1 VKRSTR
7 RVPRDRSAAR
17 DRIPPRDKLP
27 ARGPQAARSRWS
39 GSIGAVAILPLRAF
53 LGFTFLYAGLD
64 KLLDP
69 AFLDAA
75 SPSSIHA
82 QMLVFARLSPLGD
95 LVRAS
100 LPFAT
105 PIGVLIAIGEI
116 GAGVGVLSG
125 LAYRV
130 AAGGGAAL
138 SLLFWLTNS
147 WATHPYYYGGDL
159 PYMFGFITLA
169 IAGHGEL
176 LLGRRLIASS
186 SGESP
191 TGPGGVR
198 SPERR
203 ILLQTGLLA
212 SFSLIVA
219 SLAVPLRAL
228 GLRLDS
234 SAAAI
239 PTTEPSSSAVPGPAG
254 SGSGSP
260 APSTSGAGIQVA
272 TIAAVQQAGS
282 AAFRI
287 PFNAPSP
294 MPAGDPGVIVQLK
307 DGSFVAFDAI
317 CTHAGCTV
325 EWDAT
330 DAVLLCPCH
339 SAAFDPA
346 HDGAVIGGPAPTPLA
361 KLPIRVDT
369 ASGSIFLAG

>member
-1 VKRSTR
+1 
-7 RVPRDRSAAR
+7 VP
-17 DRIPPRDKLP
+17 
-27 ARGPQAARSRWS
+27 ARSRWS
-39 GSIGAVAILPLRAF
+39 GSIAALAILPLRGF

-69 AFLDAA
+69 TFLDAA
-75 SPSSIHA
+75 SPASIHA
-82 QMLVFARLSPLGD
+82 QMVVFARLSPLGD

-100 LPFAT
+100 LPLAT

-116 GAGVGVLSG
+116 GVGVGVLSG
-125 LAYRV
+125 LAFRV
-130 AAGGGAAL
+130 AAAGGAAL

-159 PYMFGFITLA
+159 PYLFGFVTLA
-169 IAGHGEL
+169 LTGHGDL
-176 LLGRRLIASS
+176 LLARRLVAAAPAEPSANLV
-186 SGESP
+186 
-191 TGPGGVR
+191 GPP

-212 SFSLIVA
+212 SVSLIVA

-228 GLRLDS
+228 GLRLDDSASAVATPEPSPSQGPASSPTPSGGS
-234 SAAAI
+234 SA
-239 PTTEPSSSAVPGPAG
+239 TPSS
-254 SGSGSP
+254 
-260 APSTSGAGIQVA
+260 SGAGIKVA

-282 AAFRI
+282 ATFRI
-287 PFNAPSP
+287 PFSAAPP
-294 MPAGDPGVIVQLK
+294 LPAGDPGVIVQLK
-307 DGSFVAFDAI
+307 DGSFVAFHAI

-325 EWDAT
+325 EWDAA
-330 DAVLLCPCH
+330 DAILLCPCH

-346 HDGAVIGGPAPTPLA
+346 HDGAVIEGPTRTPLA

>member
-1 VKRSTR
+1 MPRNR
-7 RVPRDRSAAR
+7 LQAQDRV
-17 DRIPPRDKLP
+17 PPRDKLP
-27 ARGPQAARSRWS
+27 ARRPASTRTRWS

-53 LGFTFLYAGLD
+53 LGGTFLYAGLD

-69 AFLDAA
+69 TFLDA
-75 SPSSIHA
+75 SSSSSIHA
-82 QMLVFARLSPLGD
+82 QMVVFARLSPLGD

-100 LPFAT
+100 LPFAEA
-105 PIGVLIAIGEI
+105 IGILIAIGEI
-116 GAGVGVLSG
+116 GVGVGVLSG

-130 AAGGGAAL
+130 AAAGGAAL

-159 PYMFGFITLA
+159 PYLFGFVTLA
-169 IAGHGEL
+169 LADHGDML
-176 LLGRRLIASS
+176 LARQLMARSPAEPI
-186 SGESP
+186 SGP
-191 TGPGGVR
+191 VGPA

-212 SFSLIVA
+212 TLSLIVA

-228 GLRLDS
+228 GVRLDGS
-234 SAAAI
+234 VSTI
-239 PTTEPSSSAVPGPAG
+239 PTPEPSPGNGPAASPST
-254 SGSGSP
+254 SGGGSP
-260 APSTSGAGIQVA
+260 APSTSSGGIKVA

-287 PFNAPSP
+287 PFSALPP
-294 MPAGDPGVIVQLK
+294 LPAGDPGVIVELQ

-325 EWDAT
+325 EWDAA
-330 DAVLLCPCH
+330 DSILLCPCH

-346 HDGAVIGGPAPTPLA
+346 HDGAVIAGPASTPLA

-369 ASGSIFLAG
+369 TSGSIFLAG

>member
-1 VKRSTR
+1 M
-7 RVPRDRSAAR
+7 P
-17 DRIPPRDKLP
+17 
-27 ARGPQAARSRWS
+27 GRSRWS
-39 GSIGAVAILPLRAF
+39 GSIGARAILPLRAF

-69 AFLDAA
+69 TFLDAA
-75 SPSSIHA
+75 SPTSIHA
-82 QMLVFARLSPLGD
+82 QMLVFARLSPLGE

-100 LPFAT
+100 LPLAI
-105 PIGVLIAIGEI
+105 PIGIVIAIGEI
-116 GAGVGVLSG
+116 GVGVGVLSG

-130 AAGGGAAL
+130 AAAGGAVL

-159 PYMFGFITLA
+159 PYLFGFVTLA
-169 IAGHGEL
+169 LVGHGDVL
-176 LLGRRLIASS
+176 LARRLIARSPA
-186 SGESP
+186 ESLVNP
-191 TGPGGVR
+191 VGAV

-212 SFSLIVA
+212 SLSLIVA

-228 GLRLDS
+228 GVRLDAS
-234 SAAAI
+234 VSTG
-239 PTTEPSSSAVPGPAG
+239 PTPEPSAGHGPTSSPSTVSA
-254 SGSGSP
+254 SP
-260 APSTSGAGIQVA
+260 APSTSGAGIKVA
-272 TIAAVQQAGS
+272 SIAAVQQAGS

-287 PFNAPSP
+287 PFSAPP
-294 MPAGDPGVIVQLK
+294 PLPAGDPGVIVQLN

-325 EWDAT
+325 EWDAA
-330 DAVLLCPCH
+330 DAILLCPCH

-346 HDGAVIGGPAPTPLA
+346 HDGAVIEGPTQTPLSR
-361 KLPIRVDT
+361 LPIRIDT